1 MGQHG
6 EDGWNSGEGP
16 NKVRCA
22 VGRGRAVDLQLMYCD
37 NSPATMCTSSI
48 NYKRLRAAAGLQ
60 VGLKLPQQRHPAY
73 GVVRST
79 IRDGNDQDDLTDGVD
94 QVRYSGQCF
103 LLLLCCTVLL
113 LGSFYW

>member
-1 MGQHG
+1 MQPSNNVHIINQLQTHAG
-6 EDGWNSGEGP
+6 
-16 NKVRCA
+16 RC
-22 VGRGRAVDLQLMYCD
+22 C
-37 NSPATMCTSSI
+37 
-48 NYKRLRAAAGLQ
+48 LQ